1 MNRVGFRF
9 QIVPSDGLM
18 YVWEE
23 KRMMN
28 IQENGGGTCIYKE
41 TWFAVENHDFFLI
54 HINIQ
59 ADLLRQLNVKRSE
72 LKL

>member
-1 MNRVGFRF
+1 MV
-9 QIVPSDGLM
+9 
-18 YVWEE
+18 
-23 KRMMN
+23 N
-28 IQENGGGTCIYKE
+28 IQENGGGTCFYKE
-41 TWFAVENHDFFLI
+41 TWFAVENHDFYLI